1 MPFFG
6 PIRRSDLLQALRK
19 AGFVGPYSGGNHQ
32 FMVRDT
38 VRLRVPNPHQG
49 DISRDL
55 LSRLL
60 KQAGISKEEWEQL

>member
-1 MPFFG
+1 MPSFG

-19 AGFVGPYSGGNHQ
+19 AGFTGPYSGAKHQ
-32 FMVRDT
+32 FMVRGS

-49 DISRDL
+49 DVSRDL

-60 KQAGISKEEWEQL
+60 KQAGISKDEWERL

>member
-1 MPFFG
+1 MPSFG

-19 AGFVGPYSGGNHQ
+19 AGFVGPYSGGKHQ
-32 FMVRDT
+32 FMVRGS

-49 DISRDL
+49 NVSRDL

-60 KQAGISKEEWEQL
+60 KQAGISKDEWEQL